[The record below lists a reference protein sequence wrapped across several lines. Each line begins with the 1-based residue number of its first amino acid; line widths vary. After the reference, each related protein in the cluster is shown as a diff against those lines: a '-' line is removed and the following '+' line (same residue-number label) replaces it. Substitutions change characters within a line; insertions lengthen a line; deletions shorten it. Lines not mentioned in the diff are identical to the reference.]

1 MPESHNIEYKAT
13 WRDEYLKWIC
23 GFANASGGKL
33 YIGVDD
39 KGKVTDVDN
48 HNKLLEDLPNKF
60 RDILGV
66 YAEVNLQEEKGK
78 HYLEIIVPRYD
89 VPISVRGKYYVRT
102 GSTLQELK
110 GPALNE
116 FILKRT
122 GKTWDDIP
130 EQRASINDID
140 ESSVKQ
146 FLKDA
151 RTVKRINVE
160 DSISI
165 PDLLE
170 KLRLLEGGHLKRAAI
185 VLFGKDP
192 GKFYPNMAVK
202 IGKFGETDADLKFH
216 EVIEGNLIHLKDGI
230 GEMLNAKFFIH
241 PIDFMGMQRVELDEY
256 PVAAVREMILNAL
269 VHRNYMGAPTQI
281 RLYEDN
287 FSVWNDGG
295 LPEGISEEDLK
306 KVHRS
311 KPRNPLLA
319 DVCFKAGYIDS
330 WGRGTIKIIEAC
342 KNAGLL
348 EPVLKEEQGGFLC
361 KIFKN
366 MEKSS
371 GEVRRK
377 YGEST
382 EKTKD
387 PLTALRDKYGINVEE
402 IRDKYGISAEEIIA
416 QIDLDSEITVE
427 EVSEKIG
434 KSRSTVEKTIK
445 KLRDAGVIKR
455 VGSRKAGHWKIQI
468 KLSD

>member
-1 MPESHNIEYKAT
+1 MSESQNIEYKAN

-33 YIGVDD
+33 YIGIDD
-39 KGKVTDVDN
+39 KGKVTGINN
-48 HNKLLEDLPNKF
+48 HNRLLEDLPNKF

-66 YAEVNLQEEKGK
+66 YAEVNLQEKKGK

-102 GSTLQELK
+102 GSTIQELK

-130 EQRASINDID
+130 EQRASIDDID
-140 ESSVKQ
+140 ESSIKQ
-146 FLKDA
+146 FLRDA
-151 RTVKRINVE
+151 RIVKRINVE
-160 DSISI
+160 DTISI

-170 KLRLLEGGHLKRAAI
+170 KLRLLEDGHLKRAAI

-192 GKFYPNMAVK
+192 GKFYPNLAGK

-216 EVIEGNLIHLKDGI
+216 EVIEGNLIQLKDGI

-241 PIDFMGMQRVELDEY
+241 PINFMGMQRVELDEY

-281 RLYEDN
+281 RLYENN
-287 FSVWNDGG
+287 FSIWNDGG

-342 KNAGLL
+342 KNAGLP
-348 EPVLKEEQGGFLC
+348 EPILKEEQGGFLS
-361 KIFKN
+361 KIFKSS
-366 MEKSS
+366 EK
-371 GEVRRK
+371 VRRK
-377 YGEST
+377 FGEGT
-382 EKTKD
+382 EKTKV
-387 PLTALRDKYGINVEE
+387 PLTTLRDKYGINVEK

-434 KSRSTVEKTIK
+434 KSQSTVEKTIK

-455 VGSRKAGHWKIQI
+455 VGSRKTGRWKIQI

>member
-1 MPESHNIEYKAT
+1 MPESQNIEYKAN

-33 YIGVDD
+33 YIGIDD
-39 KGKVTDVDN
+39 KGKVTGIDN

-66 YAEVNLQEEKGK
+66 YAEVNLHSEDNK
-78 HYLEIIVPRYD
+78 YYVEIIVPRYD
-89 VPISVRGKYYVRT
+89 VPISVRGKYYIRT
-102 GSTLQELK
+102 GSTLQEITGL
-110 GPALNE
+110 ALNE

-140 ESSVKQ
+140 ESSVKL

-151 RTVKRINVE
+151 RIAKRINVE
-160 DSISI
+160 DNISIS
-165 PDLLE
+165 DLLE
-170 KLRLLEGGHLKRAAI
+170 KLRLLEDGHLKRAAI

-216 EVIEGNLIHLKDGI
+216 EVVEGNLIQLKDRI

-241 PIDFMGMQRVELDEY
+241 PIDFMGIQRVELDEY

-281 RLYEDN
+281 RLYDDN

-342 KNAGLL
+342 EEEELP
-348 EPVLKEEQGGFLC
+348 EPVLKEEQGGFLS
-361 KIFKN
+361 KIFKDRFTEEQLKKMGLN
-366 MEKSS
+366 ERQVKAVEYVKKNGKITNSDYQKLC
-371 GEVRRK
+371 EVSER
-377 YGEST
+377 
-382 EKTKD
+382 
-387 PLTALRDKYGINVEE
+387 TALRDLDELSTNGILQ
-402 IRDKYGISAEEIIA
+402 KKG
-416 QIDLDSEITVE
+416 
-427 EVSEKIG
+427 EKKG
-434 KSRSTVEKTIK
+434 TYYE
-445 KLRDAGVIKR
+445 
-455 VGSRKAGHWKIQI
+455 
-468 KLSD
+468 LSNGG

>member
-1 MPESHNIEYKAT
+1 MKNPK
-13 WRDEYLKWIC
+13 
-23 GFANASGGKL
+23 GFCYNR
-33 YIGVDD
+33 
-39 KGKVTDVDN
+39 
-48 HNKLLEDLPNKF
+48 EDLPNKF

-66 YAEVNLQEEKGK
+66 YAEVNLQSKDDK

-89 VPISVRGKYYVRT
+89 VPISVRGKYYLRT
-102 GSTLQELK
+102 GSTLQEITGL
-110 GPALNE
+110 ALNE

-130 EQRASINDID
+130 EQRAFINDID

-151 RTVKRINVE
+151 RIVKRINVE
-160 DSISI
+160 DYINISN
-165 PDLLE
+165 LLE
-170 KLRLLEGGHLKRAAI
+170 KLRLLEDGHLKRAAI

-192 GKFYPNMAVK
+192 GKFYPNIAVK

-216 EVIEGNLIHLKDGI
+216 EVVEGNLIQLKERI
-230 GEMLNAKFFIH
+230 GEMLNAKFLIH

-256 PVAAVREMILNAL
+256 PIAAVREMILNAL

-281 RLYEDN
+281 RLYDDN

-342 KNAGLL
+342 KESGLP
-348 EPVLKEEQGGFLC
+348 EPVFKEEQSGFLS
-361 KIFKN
+361 KIFKDRFTEEHLTKVGLN
-366 MEKSS
+366 KRQVKAVEYVKKNRKITNSDYQKLC
-371 GEVRRK
+371 EVSER
-377 YGEST
+377 
-382 EKTKD
+382 
-387 PLTALRDKYGINVEE
+387 TALRDLDELSSKGILQ
-402 IRDKYGISAEEIIA
+402 KKG
-416 QIDLDSEITVE
+416 
-427 EVSEKIG
+427 EKKG
-434 KSRSTVEKTIK
+434 TYYE
-445 KLRDAGVIKR
+445 
-455 VGSRKAGHWKIQI
+455 
-468 KLSD
+468 LSNGG

>member
-1 MPESHNIEYKAT
+1 MPESHIIEYKAN

-33 YIGVDD
+33 YIGIDD
-39 KGKVTDVDN
+39 KGKVTGIDN
-48 HNKLLEDLPNKF
+48 HNKLLEELPNKF

-66 YAEVNLQEEKGK
+66 YAEVNLQSEDNK

-89 VPISVRGKYYVRT
+89 VPISVRGKYYIRT

-140 ESSVKQ
+140 ESSIKQ

-160 DSISI
+160 DNISIS
-165 PDLLE
+165 DLLE
-170 KLRLLEGGHLKRAAI
+170 KLRLLEDGLLKRAAI

-216 EVIEGNLIHLKDGI
+216 EVIEGNLIQLKDAI
-230 GEMLNAKFFIH
+230 GDMLNAKFFIH

-342 KNAGLL
+342 KEAGLP
-348 EPVLKEEQGGFLC
+348 EPVLKEEQGGFLS
-361 KIFKN
+361 KIFKDRFTKEQLKKAGLN
-366 MEKSS
+366 ERQIKAIEYVKKNGKITNKDYQKINDCSRNTAS
-371 GEVRRK
+371 GDL
-377 YGEST
+377 GN
-382 EKTKD
+382 
-387 PLTALRDKYGINVEE
+387 LVEE
-402 IRDKYGISAEEIIA
+402 
-416 QIDLDSEITVE
+416 
-427 EVSEKIG
+427 KILKPSDVKG
-434 KSRSTVEKTIK
+434 
-445 KLRDAGVIKR
+445 AGSFYVLK
-455 VGSRKAGHWKIQI
+455 
-468 KLSD
+468 